1 MTKSS
6 NSDNRQIL
14 LQTALSLFARR
25 GYSSVGVQEIV
36 TAAGLSK
43 PTLYHYFGHKQ
54 GLLSAVLAEYSP
66 AFLARLERAAD
77 YQGDLIKSL
86 EQVAAAY
93 FESAQAEPDFFYL
106 MLSMNYLPAEHETE
120 PLIQPFRDQLQAL
133 LESLFVSAVPQHGNL
148 RGHEV
153 FLASSLT
160 GSLNHQALALLKRD
174 AARTGVG
181 FSGQEIHQWVKHYMY
196 GIYVL

>member
-1 MTKSS
+1 MP
-6 NSDNRQIL
+6 SDNRQIL

-54 GLLSAVLAEYSP
+54 GLLGAILADYFP
-66 AFLARLERAAD
+66 AFLARLQRAAD

-86 EQVAAAY
+86 EQLTAAY
-93 FESAQAEPDFFYL
+93 FAFAQAEPDFFYL
-106 MLSMNYLPAEHETE
+106 MLSMNYLPFEHETE
-120 PLIQPFRDQLQAL
+120 SLMQPFRAQLQSL
-133 LESLFVSAVPQHGNL
+133 IENLFVQAVPQHGNL
-148 RGHEV
+148 RGHQV
-153 FLASSLT
+153 FLASSLI
-160 GSLNHQALALLKRD
+160 GSLNHHALLLLKRD
-174 AARTGVG
+174 PQQKGAG
-181 FSGQEIHQWVKHYMY
+181 FSAQEVHQWVKHYMY

>member
-1 MTKSS
+1 MTKFST
-6 NSDNRQIL
+6 SDNRHLL

-36 TAAGLSK
+36 SAAGLSK

-54 GLLSAVLAEYSP
+54 GLLSAILAEYFP
-66 AFLARLERAAD
+66 AFLARLEQAAD

-86 EQVAAAY
+86 EQLTAAY
-93 FESAQAEPDFFYL
+93 FVSVQAEPDFFYL
-106 MLSMNYLPAEHETE
+106 MLSMHYLPVEHETE
-120 PLIQPFRDQLQAL
+120 PLIQPFRAQLQSL
-133 LESLFVSAVPQHGNL
+133 IETLFVKAVPQHGNL
-148 RGHEV
+148 RGHEA

-160 GSLNHQALALLKRD
+160 GSLNHHALALLKRD
-174 AARTGVG
+174 PALNRG
-181 FSGQEIHQWVKHYMY
+181 FSGQEIHQLVKHYMY